1 LGQTSLKSTPL
12 LAAHQALNAR
22 MVGFGGWLMPIQYQG
37 ITSEHEAVR
46 QRVGM
51 FDISH
56 MGKFSLTGTD
66 VLAALQPLVP
76 SDLSVLQPGQA
87 KYTVLLNENGGVI
100 DDLIIYYQDPNAAIL
115 IVNAATTAK
124 DWAWFTQHL
133 DSQTLTLTDWS
144 TEQILLAV
152 QGPQA
157 IATLQSLT
165 DATLTDIPIYWHK
178 KITLMGQ
185 PAWVGRTGYT
195 GEDGFEVMVPA
206 ATGQALWAKLLELG
220 VQPCGL
226 GARDTLRLEA
236 AMALYGQDVTE
247 EITPLEAGL
256 NWLIHWEK
264 GNFIGK
270 QVLLQQK
277 ESGLKRQLVGLQM
290 EGRNIARHDY
300 PVLSDGE
307 NIGIIT
313 SGTFSPTLGY
323 AIALAYVP
331 PAYAKV
337 GQVLSVEIRGKAC
350 PAEVVKRPFYKRPK
364 TSSP

>member
-1 LGQTSLKSTPL
+1 
-12 LAAHQALNAR
+12 
-22 MVGFGGWLMPIQYQG
+22 MVEFGGWLMPIQYQG

-56 MGKFSLTGTD
+56 MGKFSLTGPD

-76 SDLSVLQPGQA
+76 SDVSVLQPGQA

-124 DWAWFTQHL
+124 DWNWFSQHL
-133 DSQTLTLTDWS
+133 DSQAYTLTDWS
-144 TEQILLAV
+144 TEQVLIAV

-165 DATLTDIPIYWHK
+165 ETTLTDIPIYWHQK
-178 KITLMGQ
+178 LTLMGQ
-185 PAWVGRTGYT
+185 SAWVGRTGYT

-206 ATGQALWAKLLELG
+206 AAGESLWTKLLELG

-236 AMALYGQDVTE
+236 AMALYGQDVNDT
-247 EITPLEAGL
+247 ITPLEAGL
-256 NWLIHWEK
+256 SWLIHWEK
-264 GNFIGK
+264 GDFIGK
-270 QVLLQQK
+270 KALLQQK
-277 ESGLKRQLVGLQM
+277 ETGLQRQLVGLQM

-300 PVLSDGE
+300 SVQSNGDT
-307 NIGIIT
+307 IGIVT

-323 AIALAYVP
+323 AIALAYVS
-331 PAYAKV
+331 PAAAKV
-337 GQVLSVEIRGKAC
+337 GNTLSVEIRGKTC
-350 PAEVVKRPFYKRPK
+350 PAQVVKRPFYKRPK
-364 TSSP
+364 A